1 MVLEQA
7 AAPERGRVDEQQA
20 EEPDLDAHW
29 ELALEHRRRLRR
41 RQREREHGGFAQ
53 PAAGTTPDDS
63 CGADPGR

>member
-41 RQREREHGGFAQ
+41 RQREREQGGSVQ
-53 PAAGTTPDDS
+53 PEAGSAADGP
-63 CGADPGR
+63 